1 MSELRIPLDV
11 EQLTEISQL
20 KSLLRTA
27 RTPLAGPHPTAKE
40 IEVHAGFLLLRLF
53 VVLGYLARSTNKP
66 GRLTAAGAFQ
76 LRESLEP
83 LYGDNCDPVKLL
95 ADAQLLVPDGSEW
108 HCPLFA
114 RLNEHLAG
122 DYRPKHIKGNDMRQV
137 SIAIREA
144 ATAAPHQAQLLIPEA
159 CVKVLADGQQAPFDT
174 QELDRLMIVI
184 GAIDKQF
191 KFTRMRTMFT
201 SPLLNAAAAA
211 AAKCGYTAQVVPEEF
226 RQFLGWLYTH
236 KTSPRVPQTTEQ
248 VLADFATLFELSK
261 AT

>member
-11 EQLTEISQL
+11 EQLTELSQL

-27 RTPLAGPHPTAKE
+27 RTTLAVPHPPAKE

-95 ADAQLLVPDGSEW
+95 ADAQLLVSDGNEW

-114 RLNEHLAG
+114 KLNEHLAG

-137 SIAIREA
+137 GIAIREA

-159 CVKVLADGQQAPFDT
+159 CVKPDGKAFEP
-174 QELDRLMIVI
+174 QELDRLMIII
-184 GAIDKQF
+184 GAIDRQF
-191 KFTRMRTMFT
+191 KFTRLRTMFT

-211 AAKCGYTAQVVPEEF
+211 AVKCGYTAQVVPEEF
-226 RQFLGWLYTH
+226 RQFLGWLQTH
-236 KTSPRVPQTTEQ
+236 KTSPRVPPTTEQ